1 MMINDP
7 SDPQTIKY
15 TITRLLASREHSR
28 HELLIK
34 LQQRQFDT
42 QTCIEWIEKFA
53 DADIQSDHRF
63 AEMLLRSRVQKGQGE
78 LALRQECASH
88 KLPEDLVQ
96 TLLDAMQIDWFEQA
110 LAVAQKKTKGQLLPS
125 LKDQQKLYRFMA
137 QRGFSSE
144 QIRYAIQN
152 IKQ

>member
-7 SDPQTIKY
+7 SDHQSIKY

-34 LQQRQFDT
+34 LQQRQYDT
-42 QTCIEWIEKFA
+42 QSCLEWIEKFA
-53 DADIQSDHRF
+53 VADIQSDRRF

-78 LALRQECASH
+78 LAVKQECASH
-88 KLPEDLVQ
+88 KLPESLVQ
-96 TLLDAMQIDWFEQA
+96 ALLDAMHIDWFAQA
-110 LAVAQKKTKGQLLPS
+110 LSVAEKKTKGQQLQS